1 MQKVPI
7 FLSQY
12 HSHKNNMKNKK
23 IMYKVIITT
32 LITGVCVFGA
42 LYLYI
47 HIEKTKETIK
57 VAREEITIARKQEE
71 DIQTLRRT
79 LRTTV
84 EDQARLEDYFIT
96 KGESVRFIEA
106 VETVGKES
114 GVELEIKSVIE
125 TGEVGV
131 KKLRIEA
138 VISGKYNLVKNAV
151 LRIEH
156 MPYEIFIDS
165 VFFNASI
172 DQTTGTSTGIFDANI
187 TFTLLS
193 YNE

>member
-1 MQKVPI
+1 
-7 FLSQY
+7 
-12 HSHKNNMKNKK
+12 MKNKK

-114 GVELEIKSVIE
+114 GVELEIKSVTE